1 MQPAG
6 TSSELQDERRI
17 DVSRLVWSAA
27 GERFFESGLDRGV
40 LYVSGIGVAWSG
52 LISID
57 ESPTGGD
64 AKAFY
69 HDGIKYLN
77 LAAAEEFEATIN
89 AYSSPPQFGPC
100 DGVGA
105 VYNGLFATQQPR
117 KPFSLSYRTK
127 VGNDTDGPDH
137 AYKIHL
143 VYNALAAPTSRSH
156 ASLSD
161 NMEVASLSWHITTL
175 PPGISGYRPTAHF
188 VVDTRSTPADVLAE
202 LEDKL
207 YGNQSFNASLPTV
220 AELLTM
226 FGVETLD
233 AQFPASPTDVVLDG
247 GTP

>member
-1 MQPAG
+1 
-6 TSSELQDERRI
+6 
-17 DVSRLVWSAA
+17 VSRLVWSAA

-40 LYVSGIGVAWSG
+40 LYVSGKGVAWSG
-52 LISID
+52 LISIE

-89 AYSSPPQFGPC
+89 AYSSPPEFGPC

-127 VGNDTDGPDH
+127 VGNDTDGADH

-143 VYNALAAPTSRSH
+143 VYNALAAPTSRSNSTQSDRTERRIAQLEDHH
-156 ASLSD
+156 ASARHHRLS
-161 NMEVASLSWHITTL
+161 AHS
-175 PPGISGYRPTAHF
+175 HF
-188 VVDTRSTPADVLAE
+188 VVDTRSTPADDSGPARGQAVRQPE
-202 LEDKL
+202 L
-207 YGNQSFNASLPTV
+207 QRSA
-220 AELLTM
+220 AHRR
-226 FGVETLD
+226 
-233 AQFPASPTDVVLDG
+233 
-247 GTP
+247 